1 MFYENSQKKQLP
13 SSLLIE
19 TQMWL
24 LLSNLKCQNDFDTD
38 INCLILEIVEYSVS
52 LKVYLAN
59 MSKTCPRFT
68 KDNFV
73 RKFRSS
79 FAEVFYKIVV

>member
-1 MFYENSQKKQLP
+1 M
-13 SSLLIE
+13 
-19 TQMWL
+19 
-24 LLSNLKCQNDFDTD
+24 
-38 INCLILEIVEYSVS
+38 LEIVEYSVS

-68 KDNFV
+68 MDNFV